1 MSCKRRVSAR
11 LVSRRRA
18 RGSCY
23 RRDRRLA
30 EALKA
35 GKTVALRRASVES
48 ALWFRDGRRVR
59 LALNRSVASVRVNSN
74 DTITRLKIWMD
85 RRRRNGPLICG
96 EPVFGDARSVK
107 LPGGGTSPTTEGG
120 ENCAA
125 CRPRLL
131 ASGDELG
138 REGCV
143 PRYGEWRQRW
153 PGVFG
158 LRSHVSATLPTL
170 ATVSALRIL
179 GVLIWMS
186 VDSGITTK

>member
-1 MSCKRRVSAR
+1 VSAP

-59 LALNRSVASVRVNSN
+59 LPLNRSVASVRVNSN

-85 RRRRNGPLICG
+85 RRRVTHDGVAHFVAESGRAVFSNRMLIATTDRIHHIGERTMKEIEKPPLIVRLRDLEDAEVDWPTSVSDLRPAPPA
-96 EPVFGDARSVK
+96 EPK
-107 LPGGGTSPTTEGG
+107 
-120 ENCAA
+120 
-125 CRPRLL
+125 RPQPYQ
-131 ASGDELG
+131 SSD
-138 REGCV
+138 
-143 PRYGEWRQRW
+143 
-153 PGVFG
+153 
-158 LRSHVSATLPTL
+158 
-170 ATVSALRIL
+170 
-179 GVLIWMS
+179 
-186 VDSGITTK
+186 